1 MEGNKDRLSPYL
13 SPAAVLSL
21 SIGTSIGWGAFVV
34 TSSNYIMRA
43 GLYGSIT
50 GLILGAI
57 VMLLIAR
64 NYGYLMNEFPSAGGV
79 FHYSAKILGY
89 DYAFLSA
96 WFLGLTYIA
105 IYWANA
111 TSIPLFFRVIFNNV
125 LCVGLHYTL
134 FGYEVYLTEVF
145 VTIFFIM
152 LFGLVCCKSRRAVAL
167 VMKILASVFTA
178 GILICYF
185 LVMYKKNAGGI
196 RYEESFSLDY
206 KALTNILTIASI
218 SPWAFIGFESVS
230 HCSEELDFPAE
241 KIRGVLRISV
251 ILTTVLYLAV
261 FMISASTYPPE
272 YDSFLSYIKDMGNLS
287 GLKSVPV
294 FYAANYYLGSRGV
307 FILVLTLFSLIVT
320 SLIGNLLALTRLI
333 YSLSTDG
340 VITPYFSKISCR
352 GIPCNANRML
362 VLISILIP
370 FMGRTAIGWIVDVTT
385 IGASVIYI
393 LVSYMTFRQAKINH
407 ARMEIF
413 TGLAG
418 TIAVLFFGVYIIFRG
433 FFAGQSITT
442 ESYSL
447 FCIWALVGFVFFHM
461 VLKNDSSN
469 RFGKSVVVWVVLV
482 TLILVLSLIWMIE
495 TDRTSTINHINEI
508 HEYIHEITGIE
519 EHIPGMEEFLNRS
532 LFNIYDGNVKSSFIV
547 TLFFGFSIAMLISN
561 FFIMK
566 RREYEH
572 EIELGK
578 ARRIANTDPLTGVKS
593 KHAYLEYESVQ
604 DGLIEAGELKSVAVA
619 VCDVNNLKYVND
631 NIGHKAGDAHICAAV
646 KIICNVFAH
655 SPVFRIGG
663 DEFVVVLKDRDYENR
678 AKILAEITAISEKN
692 NKEGKVV
699 IAVGIAD
706 FDPST
711 DKSLLSVFEKADS
724 KMYER
729 KRTLKKTEVLPK
741 VEQDIS

>member
-21 SIGTSIGWGAFVV
+21 SVGTSIGWGAFVV

-134 FGYEVYLTEVF
+134 LGYEVYLTEVF

-152 LFGLVCCKSRRAVAL
+152 LFGLVCCKSRKAVAL

-261 FMISASTYPPE
+261 FMISTSTYPPE

-294 FYAANYYLGSRGV
+294 FYAVNYYLGSRGV

-393 LVSYMTFRQAKINH
+393 LVSYMTFRHAKTNH
-407 ARMEIF
+407 ARTEIF

-418 TIAVLFFGVYIIFRG
+418 TIAVVFFSVYIIFRG

-447 FCIWALVGFVFFHM
+447 FCIWALVGFGVFHM

-508 HEYIHEITGIE
+508 HEYIHEITGTA

-532 LFNIYDGNVKSSFIV
+532 LFTIYDGNVKSSFIV
-547 TLFFGFSIAMLISN
+547 ILFFGFSIAMLISN

-566 RREYEH
+566 KREYEH

-604 DGLIEAGELKSVAVA
+604 NGLIEAGELKSVAVA